1 MMSPMGFIESWKKGW
16 SFMKAAFRMARE
28 NKRLLLPSLYQ
39 VLISIGY
46 IVAWV
51 AAIIAIN
58 PRWSDGTWAAVS
70 AVATFGSF
78 FIFYFFCGVTVNMVD
93 VHLKGGTPKVADGVK
108 DAGKN
113 FVAIMFLAI
122 VSTIINAIT
131 SAIRDEKSIIGSIV
145 AGIIDSIWATLSF
158 LLLPAIII
166 EDAGF
171 GQAMKR
177 VRELHKGNMLLI
189 GIGEIGVRGLTS
201 LIGFLWM
208 LLGFGALYV
217 GFATIGGTA
226 GAIIG
231 VSVFGIMLSL
241 FIAFSTYVRMAYY
254 TCLYLWAADVA
265 AKGDQAPA
273 PLPLAIA
280 LGHTSVGQRSA
291 A

>member
-1 MMSPMGFIESWKKGW
+1 MGFIESWKKGW
-16 SFMKAAFRMARE
+16 SFMKAAFRMAGE

-39 VLISIGY
+39 VGISIAY
-46 IVAWV
+46 IAAWI
-51 AAIIAIN
+51 AAIIAMR
-58 PRWSDGTWAAVS
+58 PQWSDGTWAVVGS
-70 AVATFGSF
+70 IATFGSF

-131 SAIRDEKSIIGSIV
+131 SAIRDEKSIVGSIV

-208 LLGFGALYV
+208 LLTFGVFYV
-217 GFATIGGTA
+217 GISTIGGTA
-226 GAIIG
+226 GF
-231 VSVFGIMLSL
+231 VFAVGLGGTMIAL
-241 FIAFSTYVRMAYY
+241 FFAFATYVRMAYY

-280 LGHTSVGQRSA
+280 LGHTTVGQRSA

>member
-1 MMSPMGFIESWKKGW
+1 MGFIESWKKGW
-16 SFMKAAFRMARE
+16 SFMKAAFRMAGE

-39 VLISIGY
+39 VGISIAY
-46 IVAWV
+46 IVAWI
-51 AAIIAIN
+51 AAIVAMDPN
-58 PRWSDGTWAAVS
+58 WSNGTWTLVGL
-70 AVATFGSF
+70 VATFGSF

-93 VHLKGGTPKVADGVK
+93 VHLKGGTPKVGDGVK

-131 SAIRDEKSIIGSIV
+131 SAIRDEKSIVGSIV

-189 GIGEIGVRGLTS
+189 GIGEIGVRGITS
-201 LIGFLWM
+201 LIGILWM
-208 LLGFGALYV
+208 LLGFGALYLGV
-217 GFATIGGTA
+217 TAIGGTA
-226 GAIIG
+226 GVVTG
-231 VSVFGIMLSL
+231 FSVFGIMLSL

-280 LGHTSVGQRSA
+280 LGHTTVGQRA

>member
-1 MMSPMGFIESWKKGW
+1 MGFIESWKKGW
-16 SFMKAAFRMARE
+16 SFMKAAFRMAGE

-39 VLISIGY
+39 VGISIAY
-46 IVAWV
+46 IVAWI
-51 AAIIAIN
+51 AAIVAMDPN
-58 PRWSDGTWAAVS
+58 WSNGTWTLVGL
-70 AVATFGSF
+70 VATFGSF

-93 VHLKGGTPKVADGVK
+93 VHLKGGTPKVGDGVK

-131 SAIRDEKSIIGSIV
+131 SAIRDEKSIVGSIV

-189 GIGEIGVRGLTS
+189 GIGEIGVRGITS
-201 LIGFLWM
+201 LNGILWM
-208 LLGFGALYV
+208 LLGFGALYRGV
-217 GFATIGGTA
+217 TAIGGTA
-226 GAIIG
+226 GVG
-231 VSVFGIMLSL
+231 TGFSVVGIMLSL

-254 TCLYLWAADVA
+254 KCLYLWAADVA

-280 LGHTSVGQRSA
+280 LGHTTVGQRA